1 MSKRIMVIAIGVA
14 FLLSIMG
21 TAHARQ
27 HITATL
33 KADPATYT
41 GTCPG
46 KITFKGSITA
56 TEPGRVQYKFIR
68 SDGALAPTETLNF
81 SKPGS
86 KFVSSTWTI
95 GKDYSGWKAI
105 KVIYPQELESN
116 KANFKIVCKAAGA
129 KPDLIVSDIRLIK
142 DCKIQIML
150 KNIGNGGVPD
160 SAYHKTQGAGVQ
172 MYNGGKPWGGIRLFA
187 IDPSKALKTPGK
199 SISYV
204 WFPGAKNLQ
213 LGPGAHTIKVI
224 VDNNNAVAESNEGN
238 NTRTERLVC
247 KGGAS
252 QGDLS
257 VRIARCPKSVK
268 QGQDLGATFQVMGRS
283 TFPNPLTSVA
293 VDIILTSKRTYPVPA
308 PYAVYSPNY
317 SDGVL
322 LKGGRE
328 HISFKGPRTVRVKL
342 NGSNTIPA
350 NTPPGMYYLGAVI
363 DAGDKVKEGNEKNNV
378 AFCRIKVE
386 KAVTARP
393 DLGMYGFLK
402 IGKQKKQVKWNE
414 SIVLTP
420 SDATLI
426 SQGKP
431 AFEVYYSYREYQ
443 GVAASGFK
451 NKIFFNGDLR
461 SQQTNLSL
469 GPKQIKNV
477 HTQAYLGPE
486 NGRLQIKIDADNEVN
501 ETREDNNFHFYVNLQ
516 FSGF

>member
-1 MSKRIMVIAIGVA
+1 MSKRIVVIAIGVM
-14 FLLSIMG
+14 FLVGIMG

-27 HITATL
+27 QIKAALTAS
-33 KADPATYT
+33 PATYT

-46 KITFKGSITA
+46 KITFKGSITV
-56 TEPGRVQYKFIR
+56 TEPGTVQYKFIR
-68 SDGALAPTETLNF
+68 SDGALAMIDTLNF
-81 SKPGS
+81 TRAGS
-86 KFVSSTWTI
+86 KSVSTTWTI
-95 GKDYSGWKAI
+95 GKNYSGWEAI
-105 KVIYPQELESN
+105 KVLYPQEIESN
-116 KANFKIVCKAAGA
+116 KANFQIVCRAANPR
-129 KPDLIVSDIRLIK
+129 PDLIVSDIKLIE
-142 DCKIQIML
+142 DCKIQITL
-150 KNIGNGGVPD
+150 KNIGAGEVPD
-160 SAYHKTQGAGVQ
+160 SAYHSTQGAGVQ
-172 MYNGGKPWGGIRLFA
+172 MYNGTKPWGGIRLFA
-187 IDPSKALKTPGK
+187 IDPSKTLKTPGK
-199 SISYV
+199 SVTHV

-213 LGPGAHTIKVI
+213 LGPGTHTIKVT

-238 NTRTERLVC
+238 NSRTEKLVC
-247 KGGAS
+247 QGGAS

-257 VRIARCPKSVK
+257 IRITRCPQSVK
-268 QGQDLGATFQVMGRS
+268 PGQNLGAQFQVTGKS
-283 TFPNPLTSVA
+283 TFPNALTSIA
-293 VDIILTSKRTYPVPA
+293 VDIILTSKATYPVPA
-308 PYAVYSPNY
+308 PYAVYSPKY

-328 HISFKGPRTVRVKL
+328 HISFRGPGTVTVKL

-350 NTPPGMYYLGAVI
+350 DTPPGTYYLGAVI
-363 DAGDKVKEGNEKNNV
+363 DAGNKVKEGNEKNNV
-378 AFCRIKVE
+378 SFCRIKIEPGMV
-386 KAVTARP
+386 ARP

-420 SDATLI
+420 NDATLV

-431 AFEVYYSYREYQ
+431 AFEVYYSYREYN

-501 ETREDNNFHFYVNLQ
+501 ESREDNNFQFYVNLQ
-516 FSGF
+516 FNGF